1 MKSNLNKGKNNMRY
15 EQKAELQ
22 DSNKARI
29 YEENKKQIKT
39 EEQLELEDLK
49 NKQELIDEILAI
61 CNANK
66 DNDYCC
72 TNQLKDSIE
81 NTFKMWGY

>member
-1 MKSNLNKGKNNMRY
+1 MSS
-15 EQKAELQ
+15 E
-22 DSNKARI
+22 
-29 YEENKKQIKT
+29 KKKT
-39 EEQLELEDLK
+39 EEQSNVCDLLDMEDLK
-49 NKQELIDEILAI
+49 NKNELIDEILAI